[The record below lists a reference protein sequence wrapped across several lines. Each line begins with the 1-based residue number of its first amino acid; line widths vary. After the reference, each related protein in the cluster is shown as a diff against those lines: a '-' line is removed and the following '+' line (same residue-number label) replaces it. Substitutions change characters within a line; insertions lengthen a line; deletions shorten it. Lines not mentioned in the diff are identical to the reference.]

1 MRIPYENIQYIF
13 DSDTFHYIYLEDK
26 TNLYKFYLFNN
37 RFHKSTNCI
46 NICSQLVAYHLQTH
60 SVRSISYVFSFVLLL
75 RMKTVLYENVLI
87 ASKYM
92 ARMND

>member
-13 DSDTFHYIYLEDK
+13 DSDTFHYIYLENK